1 MQEIAVPGGVIGL
14 GWNAF
19 SKEVKVTTT
28 LGSRKNMVV
37 ERCNLNELPTVCWDG
52 RTDIPAGDYSVI
64 PAGTTVRLGENVTI
78 DGLTRAQ
85 MAKLLTIMDQDS

>member
-1 MQEIAVPGGVIGL
+1 MPGGVIGL

-28 LGSRKNMVV
+28 LGSQKNMVV

-52 RTDIPAGDYSVI
+52 RTDIPPVI
-64 PAGTTVRLGENVTI
+64 TPSSPREPPFA
-78 DGLTRAQ
+78 RAK
-85 MAKLLTIMDQDS
+85 M

>member
-1 MQEIAVPGGVIGL
+1 MPGGVIGL

-28 LGSRKNMVV
+28 LGSQKNMVV

-52 RTDIPAGDYSVI
+52 RTDIPAG
-64 PAGTTVRLGENVTI
+64 TTVRLSENVTI
-78 DGLTRAQ
+78 DGELRIEGALIVPWNLILKT
-85 MAKLLTIMDQDS
+85 D

>member
-1 MQEIAVPGGVIGL
+1 MPGGVIGL

-28 LGSRKNMVV
+28 LGSQKNMVV
-37 ERCNLNELPTVCWDG
+37 ERCDLNVLPNVCWDG

-64 PAGTTVRLGENVTI
+64 HGETTVHLGENVTI